1 MKGKFVGLIMLFLV
15 SILAVSIVN
24 ALPITVKELKV
35 NGDIVQEGDTIR
47 TDVMTGEDF
56 EVIVRL
62 NSSAALENV
71 EIEAS
76 IKGYEY
82 NDYIRISDTT
92 HVFGMEP
99 GVIYKRT
106 LTLPLPANVDEG
118 DYKLRIYI
126 ADQNGEETSLNYNL
140 KLDIE
145 RHNVI
150 IKDVVFSDDRIVGG
164 RALLSTVRIKNIGE
178 KNEEGIKVTVEIPAL
193 GLKASD
199 YIDELEAD
207 ESTTSEELYIRIP
220 TCAEAGIYDVI
231 VTIEYD
237 EGYEEVTMEKSIEI
251 LENEICAPIGE
262 EEDKTIVTIPEA
274 QNIVKGTSGVVY
286 PITITNLAGSAKT
299 YTITVS
305 GVDAFGSYR
314 IDPSNVIVVQGKDA
328 KTAYIYITAN
338 DDAQAGEKAFIVNIA
353 TDADSKDIA
362 LTASVVEPSVSAWG
376 KVRKVLEIG
385 LIVLVVILIIIGLA
399 IGFSKL
405 RRREEEEEEPEE
417 EPGSQTYY

>member
-1 MKGKFVGLIMLFLV
+1 MKGKFIGLIMLFLV
-15 SILAVSIVN
+15 SILAIN
-24 ALPITVKELKV
+24 IATALPAVDELKI
-35 NGDIVQEGDTIR
+35 NGDIITTTEQAIEVERGEEIDIKVKVAAGDAIE
-47 TDVMTGEDF
+47 ED
-56 EVIVRL
+56 I
-62 NSSAALENV
+62 
-71 EIEAS
+71 EIEAE
-76 IKGYEY
+76 ILGYEY
-82 NDYIRISDTT
+82 SD
-92 HVFGMEP
+92 HEP
-99 GVIYKRT
+99 IMDRVHT
-106 LTLPLPANVDEG
+106 FDLDANVSAFKKMSLKLPNKMEKDHYDLRIRVATRTGGTTEML
-118 DYKLRIYI
+118 YKLYLV
-126 ADQNGEETSLNYNL
+126 GV
-140 KLDIE
+140 
-145 RHNVI
+145 RHDVV

-178 KNEEGIKVTVEIPAL
+178 KDEEGIKVTVEIPAL

-231 VTIEYD
+231 VTVEYD

-251 LENEICAPIGE
+251 LENEICAPIGKK
-262 EEDKTIVTIPEA
+262 EDKTIVTIPEA

-286 PITITNLAGSAKT
+286 PITITNLASSAKT

-314 IDPSNVIVVQGKDA
+314 IDPSNVIVVKGEDS
-328 KTAYIYITAN
+328 KTAYVYITAS

-362 LTASVVEPSVSAWG
+362 LTANVIEPSVSAWS